1 MTTGDS
7 TGSLSSRG
15 HGMLAG
21 GFASY
26 IDAHVA
32 RQDDPGYVSL
42 AIAENLQMF
51 DLLGPRLES
60 FPPVPP
66 RVVGYDANA
75 GRQVIREAIAGL
87 VGRRM
92 FGRAIDPAHV
102 GVLSGAS
109 AVLEAMAFVLGDPGD
124 GVLVPTPS
132 YAGFWPDLGARAG
145 LDVVGVPTRAGD
157 GYQLT
162 PDMLDRA
169 RADAGRPTPIL
180 LLTNPDN
187 PRGQVRDRDEV
198 EALIAWAEDRGVHV
212 IADEVYGLTVF
223 GEGTDFASVGRLRP
237 SLGDHL
243 HVVWA
248 VSKDFG
254 MSGLRC
260 GAVVIENEPLRNA
273 IELQGIWTGV
283 SSLAQHAIAAMLA
296 DDAWVDTYLDAM
308 RDRLGGL
315 AATVSRA
322 LTAADVPHLPPTAGF
337 FVLCDLREW
346 LAEPT
351 VEAEHALWQRI
362 LDEADVNLT
371 PGSALRAPDPGIFR
385 LCYAANP
392 PEVVADAVTRVAT
405 VLQDIRRA

>member
-1 MTTGDS
+1 MT
-7 TGSLSSRG
+7 LSSRG
-15 HGMLAG
+15 NEMVSG

-32 RQDDPGYVSL
+32 RKDDPGYVSL

-66 RVVGYDANA
+66 RVVGYDDNA
-75 GRQVIREAIAGL
+75 GRQVLREAVAGL
-87 VGRRM
+87 LGDRL

-145 LDVVGVPTRAGD
+145 LEVVAVPTTAED
-157 GYQLT
+157 GYRLT

-169 RADAGRPTPIL
+169 RADAGRPTPVL

-187 PRGQVRDRDEV
+187 PRGQVRDADEV
-198 EALIAWAEDRGVHV
+198 EALVAWAEDRRVHV

-223 GEGTDFASVGRLRP
+223 GEGADFHSVGRLRP
-237 SLGDHL
+237 SLGEYL

-260 GAVVIENEPLRNA
+260 GVVVTEHEALRNA

-283 SSLAQHAIAAMLA
+283 SSIAQHAIAAMLA
-296 DDAWVDTYLDAM
+296 DDGWVDTYLDAM
-308 RDRLGGL
+308 RDRLGAL
-315 AATVSRA
+315 ATTVSRTLA
-322 LTAADVPHLPPTAGF
+322 DAAVPHLPPTAGF
-337 FVLCDLREW
+337 FVLCDLRGW
-346 LAEPT
+346 LEAPT
-351 VEAEHALWQRI
+351 FEAEHRLWQRV
-362 LDEADVNLT
+362 LDEAGVNLT
-371 PGSALRAPDPGIFR
+371 PGSALRAPEPGLFR

-392 PEVVADAVTRVAT
+392 PEVVVDAVGRVAE
-405 VLQDIRRA
+405 VLRTARPA

>member
-1 MTTGDS
+1 M
-7 TGSLSSRG
+7 LS
-15 HGMLAG
+15 G

-32 RQDDPGYVSL
+32 RKDDPGYVSL

-66 RVVGYDANA
+66 RVVGYDDNA
-75 GRQVIREAIAGL
+75 GRQVLREAVAGL
-87 VGRRM
+87 LGDRL

-145 LDVVGVPTRAGD
+145 LEVVAVPTTAED
-157 GYQLT
+157 GYRLT

-169 RADAGRPTPIL
+169 RADAGRPTPVL

-187 PRGQVRDRDEV
+187 PRGQVRDADEV
-198 EALIAWAEDRGVHV
+198 EALVAWAEDRRVHV

-223 GEGTDFASVGRLRP
+223 GEGTDFHSVGRLRP
-237 SLGDHL
+237 SLGEYL

-260 GAVVIENEPLRNA
+260 GVVVTEHEALRNA

-283 SSLAQHAIAAMLA
+283 SSIAQHAIAAMLA
-296 DDAWVDTYLDAM
+296 DDGWVDTYLDAM
-308 RDRLGGL
+308 RDRLGAL
-315 AATVSRA
+315 AATVSRTLA
-322 LTAADVPHLPPTAGF
+322 DADVPHLPPTAGF
-337 FVLCDLREW
+337 FVLCDLRGW
-346 LAEPT
+346 LEAPT
-351 VEAEHALWQRI
+351 VEAEHRLWQRV
-362 LDEADVNLT
+362 LDEAGVNLT
-371 PGSALRAPDPGIFR
+371 PGSALRAPEPGLFR

-392 PEVVADAVTRVAT
+392 PEVVVDAVGRVAG
-405 VLQDIRRA
+405 VLRTARPA